1 MILEPEDAKRLS
13 ASIFRL
19 TSAAPFFA
27 ALARYAR
34 LESSLEIPTAAT
46 DGISIF
52 WNPDFLRS
60 LSKLERDAVL
70 LHEVLHCALSHIT
83 RRGLREAKLWNIAC
97 DIVVNGMITAEG
109 KFTLPKGHIR
119 MPDLEHLAVEEVYAL
134 LQKQMPILEL
144 PMLDLHEN
152 APSDCQGQGNQ
163 DGDGKSEQNGDR
175 KGDKDSGGNSASI
188 QDSKGKQAH
197 MGLTPAQKARLEQHW
212 REAMRRAE
220 MTCRN
225 QGSQPVGMQRELA
238 RLGRSQ
244 LNWQALLARFLIRTP
259 NDFTGFDRRFVHQ
272 KLYLEALEGESVQ
285 TYVCID
291 TSGSIG
297 NSEMNL
303 LFTEVQAVL
312 RAYPQVSCELF
323 FADAALY
330 GSFQIKPQS
339 KMPAPQGG
347 GGTDFRP
354 FFAHLEKQRL
364 GSDAVAIYL
373 TDGYGEFPQKKPR
386 LPVLWVVKPGGLESA
401 LFPFGTVIRM
411 V

>member
-1 MILEPEDAKRLS
+1 MNLEPDDAKRLS

-83 RRGLREAKLWNIAC
+83 RRGVREAKLWNIAC
-97 DIVVNGMITAEG
+97 DIVVNGMIAAEG

-119 MPDLEHLAVEEVYAL
+119 MPVLEHLAVEEVYAL

-144 PMLDLHEN
+144 PMLDLLES

-163 DGDGKSEQNGDR
+163 DGDGKSEQDGDS
-175 KGDKDSGGNSASI
+175 KGDKDSASNSASN

-197 MGLTPAQKARLEQHW
+197 MGLTTTQKARLEQHW
-212 REAMRRAE
+212 REALRRAE
-220 MTCRN
+220 MSCKS
-225 QGSQPVGMQRELA
+225 QGSLPLGMQRELA

-259 NDFTGFDRRFVHQ
+259 TDFTGFDRRFLHQ
-272 KLYLEALEGESVQ
+272 KIYLEALEGDSVQ
-285 TYVCID
+285 TFVCMD

-297 NSEMNL
+297 QKEMNV
-303 LFTEVQAVL
+303 LFTEVQAAL

-330 GSFQIKPQS
+330 GGYNIKARD
-339 KMPAPQGG
+339 KMPIPQGG

-354 FFAHLEKQRL
+354 FFTHLERQRIQAD
-364 GSDAVAIYL
+364 SVAIYL
-373 TDGYGEFPQKKPR
+373 TDGFGEFPVKKPR
-386 LPVLWVVKPGGLESA
+386 LPVLWVVVAGGLESDK
-401 LFPFGTVIRM
+401 FPFGTVVRM

>member
-1 MILEPEDAKRLS
+1 MNLEPDDAKRLS
-13 ASIFRL
+13 ASLFRL

-83 RRGLREAKLWNIAC
+83 RRGMREARLWNIAC
-97 DIVVNGMITAEG
+97 DIVVNGMIAAEG

-119 MPDLEHLAVEEVYAL
+119 LPDLEHLAVEEVYAL
-134 LQKQMPILEL
+134 LEKQIPILEL
-144 PMLDLHEN
+144 PMLDLLEI
-152 APSDCQGQGNQ
+152 APSDCQGDKSGDSKGEKDRDEQGNN
-163 DGDGKSEQNGDR
+163 DSEGNPDGKS
-175 KGDKDSGGNSASI
+175 KKAP
-188 QDSKGKQAH
+188 
-197 MGLTPAQKARLEQHW
+197 MGLTPAQKTRLEQHW
-212 REAMRRAE
+212 HDAMRRAE

-225 QGSQPVGMQRELA
+225 QGTMPLGMQRELA

-259 NDFTGFDRRFVHQ
+259 TDFLGFDRRFLHQ

-291 TSGSIG
+291 TSGSIS
-297 NSEMNL
+297 NKEMNL

-312 RAYPQVSCELF
+312 RAYPQVKCELF
-323 FADAALY
+323 FADADLY
-330 GSFQIKPQS
+330 GGFKIQARD
-339 KMPAPQGG
+339 KMPMPQGG

-354 FFAHLEKQRL
+354 FFTQLEQQRL
-364 GSDAVAIYL
+364 QLEAVAIYL
-373 TDGYGEFPQKKPR
+373 TDGFGSFPQKKPR
-386 LPVLWVVKPGGLESA
+386 LPVLWVVVPGGLESSA
-401 LFPFGTVIRM
+401 FPFGTVIRM

>member
-97 DIVVNGMITAEG
+97 DIVVNGMIAAEG

-144 PMLDLHEN
+144 PMLDLLEI

-163 DGDGKSEQNGDR
+163 DGDGKSEQDGDS
-175 KGDKDSGGNSASI
+175 KGNENSEGK
-188 QDSKGKQAH
+188 QDSMGKQAH

-212 REAMRRAE
+212 REAMLRAE
-220 MTCRN
+220 MSSKN
-225 QGSQPVGMQRELA
+225 QGSLPLGMQRELA

-259 NDFTGFDRRFVHQ
+259 NDFTDFDRRFLHQ
-272 KLYLEALEGESVQ
+272 KIYLEALEGERVQ
-285 TYVCID
+285 TYVCMD

-297 NSEMNL
+297 NKEMNL
-303 LFTEVQAVL
+303 LFTEVQAAL
-312 RAYPQVSCELF
+312 RAYPQVGCELF
-323 FADAALY
+323 FADADLY
-330 GSFQIKPQS
+330 GGFQIKARD
-339 KMPAPQGG
+339 KMPNPQGG

-354 FFAHLEKQRL
+354 FFAHLERQHL
-364 GSDAVAIYL
+364 QSDTVAIYL
-373 TDGYGEFPQKKPR
+373 TDGYGSFPQKKPR
-386 LPVLWVVKPGGLESA
+386 LPVLWVVVPGGLESDR
-401 LFPFGTVIRM
+401 FPFGTVIRM

>member
-1 MILEPEDAKRLS
+1 MILEPDDAKRLS

-52 WNPDFLRS
+52 WNPSFLRS
-60 LSKLERDAVL
+60 ISKLERDAVL
-70 LHEVLHCALSHIT
+70 LHEVLHCALSHVT
-83 RRGLREAKLWNIAC
+83 RRGMREPRLWNVAC
-97 DIVVNGMITAEG
+97 DIVVNGLIAAEG
-109 KFTLPKGHIR
+109 TFNLPREHIR
-119 MPDLEHLAVEEVYAL
+119 EPKLEHLAVEEVYAL
-134 LQKQMPILEL
+134 LQNQKPQLEL
-144 PMLDLHEN
+144 LMPDLLET
-152 APSDCQGQGNQ
+152 APIDCSGQGDN
-163 DGDGKSEQNGDR
+163 NGDS
-175 KGDKDSGGNSASI
+175 KSGDDNDGHGDSQVTADETGKGEGDKKRMGPTSAE
-188 QDSKGKQAH
+188 
-197 MGLTPAQKARLEQHW
+197 KARLEQHW
-212 REAMRRAE
+212 SEAMRRAE
-220 MTCRN
+220 MSCRN
-225 QGSQPVGMQRELA
+225 QGSLPVGMQREMA

-259 NDFTGFDRRFVHQ
+259 NDFTGFDRRFLHQ
-272 KLYLEALEGESVQ
+272 KLYLESLEGESVE

-323 FADAALY
+323 FADATLY
-330 GSFQIKPQS
+330 GGFQIKPRS

-354 FFAHLEKQRL
+354 FFAHLEKQRI

-373 TDGYGEFPQKKPR
+373 TDGYGQFPHKKPR
-386 LPVLWVVKPGGLESA
+386 LPVLWVVIPGGLESA
-401 LFPFGTVIRM
+401 AFEFGTVIRM